1 MPSSNGQSVVHF
13 WAGRG
18 YPVGWLFTPG
28 RNREPKP
35 WLPYAIDNGKFGVY
49 LDGREWEEENFLTTL
64 RHFQK
69 QEIKPRWAAVPDIV
83 ANKEETLKAWA
94 KWVPRLSK
102 EFSFDWAFVAQ
113 DGMTPC
119 DVPTDADVVFIGG
132 SKAWKWKNA
141 KLFTESFPRVHI
153 GGVNST
159 VPGPKN
165 DRKAR
170 KLVSWT
176 SGRNINTHSIGV
188 LQMKAPE
195 LFPTHRAPWPFFG
208 DCMLCRKPLLLGF
221 VGTVTLPGESFSTH
235 SAHILCVFR
244 SLAKGRT

>member
-1 MPSSNGQSVVHF
+1 MVCGFLIRGAKKLLVMPSSNGQSVVHF

-49 LDGREWEEENFLTTL
+49 LDGREWEKEKFLTTL

-69 QEIKPRWAAVPDIV
+69 QEIKPRWAAVPDVV

-94 KWVPRLSK
+94 KWFPRLSK

-119 DVPTDADVVFIGG
+119 DVPTGADVVFIGG

-141 KLFTESFPRVHI
+141 KLFSESFPRVHI

-159 VPGPKN
+159 HYLNYSKSLGVESVDGSGWFRGPKMIQRLEN
-165 DRKAR
+165 WFRGQAGEISTPVQ
-170 KLVSWT
+170 L
-176 SGRNINTHSIGV
+176 
-188 LQMKAPE
+188 E
-195 LFPTHRAPWPFFG
+195 FF
-208 DCMLCRKPLLLGF
+208 K
-221 VGTVTLPGESFSTH
+221 
-235 SAHILCVFR
+235 
-244 SLAKGRT
+244 